1 MSTSTSNGNGY
12 GKATTHGRAQPR
24 ERLPNAKQLL
34 HDFWNEKS
42 CGEELLLTGD
52 SAAAYERQRQ
62 LRYELEPFIPAF
74 AEFPR
79 WAGSRVLEIGVGLGA
94 DHQSFAAAHAE
105 LHGIDLTERAVEH
118 TRARLAKFG
127 LTSKLRVADAEALP
141 YPDNHFDLVYS
152 WGVLHHSPDT
162 ERAVGEVWRVL
173 RPGGTAKLM
182 IYHTWSV
189 VGLMLWMR
197 YGLLSGRPR
206 RPLADIYAQHLES
219 PGTKTYTEAEARA
232 LCSKFS
238 RTSIETVLTHGDLLA
253 SGAGQRHRGLAL
265 NVARRIWPRR
275 LIRRL
280 FPNNG
285 LFMLITAIK

>member
-1 MSTSTSNGNGY
+1 MSTSTSNG
-12 GKATTHGRAQPR
+12 KATSNSKAHTR
-24 ERLPNAKQLL
+24 ERLSHAKQLL

-42 CGEELLLTGD
+42 CGEELLLKGD
-52 SAAAYERQRQ
+52 SAAAYEQQRQ
-62 LRYELEPFIPAF
+62 LRYRLEPFIPTF
-74 AEFPR
+74 ADFPR

-94 DHQSFAAAHAE
+94 DHQSFAAAHAK

-127 LTSKLRVADAEALP
+127 LSSALRVADAEALP
-141 YPDNHFDLVYS
+141 YPDDHFDLVYS

-162 ERAVGEVWRVL
+162 ERALSEVWRVL

-189 VGLMLWMR
+189 VGLMLWLR
-197 YGLLSGRPR
+197 YGLLSGHAR

-232 LCSKFS
+232 LCSRFS
-238 RTSIETVLTHGDLLA
+238 LTTIQTVLTHGDLLA

-265 NVARRIWPRR
+265 KVARRIWPRR

-285 LFMLITAIK
+285 LFMLITAVK